1 MLFNVPIFAKT
12 RYGMGRCWLRS
23 LMVHLVRMRYSKGF
37 GVQSP
42 SAYAFIRDVVFEELP
57 YYAYRPLSRFVDP
70 VLDEKACQ
78 LLFRIV
84 NFASPSSVVDVF
96 PASPAPICYMSS
108 VSRRIRPF
116 VLTAPGWQDDGAF
129 AGVGRQGFDFN
140 VVTDDIVRG
149 LADVCE
155 SGSVVVH
162 INRTDEV
169 GLLDELLSVL
179 VTCCGNVGIVVVD
192 GINRQPVK
200 DIWRK
205 ACDGKAVSSA
215 FDLYDTGIL
224 MFDPNY
230 GKHYYK
236 LNY

>member
-42 SAYAFIRDVVFEELP
+42 SAYAFIRDVVFEELS

-108 VSRRIRPF
+108 VSSSTRPF
-116 VLTAPGWQDDGAF
+116 VMAAPDWRDDGAF
-129 AGVGRQGFDFN
+129 AGVRRQGYGFT
-140 VVTDDIVRG
+140 VVTDGIVHELRK
-149 LADVCE
+149 VCA
-155 SGSVVVH
+155 SGNAVVH
-162 INRTDEV
+162 INRTNDVQMLDEV
-169 GLLDELLSVL
+169 LSSL
-179 VTCCGNVGIVVVD
+179 VSCNGNDGIVVVD
-192 GINRQPVK
+192 GINKREAK
-200 DIWRK
+200 AIWRK
-205 ACDGKAVSSA
+205 ACCAAAVSSA
-215 FDLYDTGIL
+215 FDLYDIGIL
-224 MFDPNY
+224 MLDPNY